1 MFRNVEKILTVF
13 YNFNRLHLQ
22 DYFIKD
28 MVLFILLNLFA
39 FFSDRKETAHP
50 IHISR
55 SEIIYDSD
63 AKSLQI
69 TIHVFIDDLEDAMKI
84 EGISA
89 PKIGPK
95 SELKNS
101 DQLILE
107 YFRKKYQ
114 FSNSRNETLAY
125 NWIGKELGDSP
136 LALVCYL
143 EIENIKSI
151 QQISVKNDLIMELY
165 DDQVNIMETFLNNRP
180 KNAFHVKKKGQEKIL
195 EF

>member
-1 MFRNVEKILTVF
+1 MQNYHRVQDMMFFIF
-13 YNFNRLHLQ
+13 LHYLVWI
-22 DYFIKD
+22 FGSSE
-28 MVLFILLNLFA
+28 NL
-39 FFSDRKETAHP
+39 HP

-55 SEIIYDSD
+55 SEINYDTD
-63 AKSLQI
+63 AKSIQI
-69 TIHVFIDDLEDAMKI
+69 TLHVFIDDLEDAMKL
-84 EGISA
+84 EGLSA
-89 PKIGPK
+89 PKIGTK

-114 FSNSRNETLAY
+114 FSNSGNESLTY
-125 NWIGKELGDSP
+125 NWVGKELGDSP

-143 EIENIKSI
+143 EIENVTSMK
-151 QQISVKNDLIMELY
+151 QISVKNDLLMELY

-180 KNAFHVKKKGQEKIL
+180 KHAFHVKKKGQIKLL

>member
-1 MFRNVEKILTVF
+1 MMFFIF
-13 YNFNRLHLQ
+13 LHL
-22 DYFIKD
+22 FTLITEGKS
-28 MVLFILLNLFA
+28 IL
-39 FFSDRKETAHP
+39 HP

-55 SEIIYDSD
+55 SEINYDTE

-69 TIHVFIDDLEDAMKI
+69 TLHVFIDDLEEAMKL
-84 EGISA
+84 EGFSV
-89 PKIGPK
+89 PKIGTK

-114 FSNSRNETLAY
+114 FSNSRNEPLTY
-125 NWIGKELGDSP
+125 HWIGKELGDSP

-143 EIENIKSI
+143 EIENVNSI
-151 QQISVKNDLIMELY
+151 QQISVRNDLNMDLY

-180 KNAFHVKKKGQEKIL
+180 KSAFHVKKKGQIKLL

>member
-1 MFRNVEKILTVF
+1 MKIFLYFLLFGLFYTNPDLEKV
-13 YNFNRLHLQ
+13 
-22 DYFIKD
+22 
-28 MVLFILLNLFA
+28 
-39 FFSDRKETAHP
+39 HP

-55 SEIIYDSD
+55 SEINYDSE

-69 TIHVFIDDLEDAMKI
+69 TLHVFIDDLEDAMKT
-84 EGISA
+84 EGLPI
-89 PKIGPK
+89 PKIGTK
-95 SELKNS
+95 GELKNS

-114 FSNSRNETLAY
+114 FLNAQNEILQY

-151 QQISVKNDLIMELY
+151 QKITAKNDLIMDLY

-180 KNAFHVKKKGQEKIL
+180 KNAFHVKKKGQLKVL